1 VNTSASTNRGPGRP
15 PRIDPESV
23 AAIALELFERRGFDD
38 VSMDE
43 VASAAGVSRRSLF
56 RLFPSKAAL
65 VWAGLTEADSRFTE
79 AFDHDPDDDG
89 SVLDHVR
96 RAYVASLAPLSV
108 TAEITR
114 RRLIIIDEHP
124 EIFAWGRP
132 LLGRFEAHLI
142 ERVAASRGEPAD
154 SVGAVSVAAAISG
167 AAFAALVWWARN
179 GDDRPPGDVVDEAL
193 RGLRLL
199 EVETA
204 QPAQRRNHS

>member
-1 VNTSASTNRGPGRP
+1 MSRGPGRP
-15 PRIDPESV
+15 PHIDPEAV
-23 AAIALELFERRGFDD
+23 ADIALELFALRGFDT

-43 VASAAGVSRRSLF
+43 IARAAGVSRRSLF

-79 AFDHDPDDDG
+79 AFDHDAENPG
-89 SVLDHVR
+89 SVLDHLR

-114 RRLIIIDEHP
+114 RRLVIIDEHP

-154 SVGAVSVAAAISG
+154 GVGVISVAAAISG
-167 AAFAALVWWARN
+167 AAFAALVWWARH
-179 GDDRPPGDVVDEAL
+179 GGDRPPGDVVDEAL

-199 EVETA
+199 
-204 QPAQRRNHS
+204 